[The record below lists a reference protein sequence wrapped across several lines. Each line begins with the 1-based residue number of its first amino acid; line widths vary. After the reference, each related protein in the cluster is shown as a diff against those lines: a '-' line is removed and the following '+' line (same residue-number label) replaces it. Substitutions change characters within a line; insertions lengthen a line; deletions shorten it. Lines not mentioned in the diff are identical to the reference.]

1 MKKRGFTL
9 IELLAVIVILAV
21 IALIATPLIM
31 GTITKAKKNAFID
44 TANGILKAGEN
55 YQAEQVMTT
64 AGDVQDLIINDLTS
78 DTKLQYKG
86 SKPKSGS
93 MKITSEGKTAIAIWS
108 GQFCAIK
115 GLDDKQVTVDDS
127 IKTQEACV
135 LPVEA
140 TNEICFDTQSNGS
153 GVKIT
158 GYDFDNPSCPSDITI
173 PETIAGKTVNSIG
186 YRAFVPDDEKQGV
199 TSVSFPST
207 ITIIEDEA
215 FYWHRMV
222 GELNIS
228 NLNDITSIGR
238 EAFYTDIAYAF
249 QHLYI
254 PNKYINY
261 LNTNSVITDFY
272 NSTLK
277 IKKGSIPTD
286 DIVADYMS
294 QGLVCED
301 FRIGERI
308 RETEEFVE
316 YRIMNRKC

>member
-127 IKTQEACV
+127 IKTQEDCV

-158 GYDFDNPSCPSDITI
+158 GYDFGDPSCPSDITI

-186 YRAFVPDDEKQGV
+186 YRAFASYDEKQGV

-207 ITIIEDEA
+207 ITTIEAEA
-215 FYWHRMV
+215 FYWHRMG

-261 LNTNSVITDFY
+261 LNTKSVITDFY

>member
-158 GYDFDNPSCPSDITI
+158 GYDFGDPSCPSDITI

-186 YRAFVPDDEKQGV
+186 YRAFVSYDEKQGV

-207 ITIIEDEA
+207 ITTIEYEA

-228 NLNDITSIGR
+228 NLNGITSIGIK
-238 EAFYTDIAYAF
+238 AFYTNDEYVF

-261 LNTNSVITDFY
+261 LNNQSVGMDFY

-294 QGLVCED
+294 KVKGCN

-316 YRIMNRKC
+316 YRIMNVEC

>member
-115 GLDDKQVTVDDS
+115 GLDDKRVTVDDS

-158 GYDFDNPSCPSDITI
+158 GYDFGDPSCPSDITI

-215 FYWHRMV
+215 FYWHHMS

-228 NLNDITSIGR
+228 NLNGITSIGT
-238 EAFYTDIAYAF
+238 EAFCTEVTYAF
-249 QHLYI
+249 QHLYL
-254 PNKYINY
+254 PNKYMNY
-261 LNTNSVITDFY
+261 LSKNAVSTDFY
-272 NSTLK
+272 NATLK
-277 IKKGSIPTD
+277 IKKGTIPTD

>member
-158 GYDFDNPSCPSDITI
+158 GYDFDDPSCPSDITI

-215 FYWHRMV
+215 FYWHHMS

-228 NLNDITSIGR
+228 NLNGITSIGT
-238 EAFYTDIAYAF
+238 EAFCTEVTYAF
-249 QHLYI
+249 QHLYL
-254 PNKYINY
+254 PNKYMNY
-261 LNTNSVITDFY
+261 LSKNAVSTDFY
-272 NSTLK
+272 NATLK
-277 IKKGSIPTD
+277 IKKGTIPTD